1 MIEVPIIQKPVMN
14 LQSKSLDWFL
24 YDSHFRHERA
34 TAKKRNVCKKIHTKT
49 KSKCKKTCFIYKYIL
64 MVVLWGIAT
73 VYPNFASN
81 NIKGN

>member
-34 TAKKRNVCKKIHTKT
+34 TAKKRNFVK
-49 KSKCKKTCFIYKYIL
+49 KYIQKL
-64 MVVLWGIAT
+64 KANVKKLALYI
-73 VYPNFASN
+73 
-81 NIKGN
+81 NIY